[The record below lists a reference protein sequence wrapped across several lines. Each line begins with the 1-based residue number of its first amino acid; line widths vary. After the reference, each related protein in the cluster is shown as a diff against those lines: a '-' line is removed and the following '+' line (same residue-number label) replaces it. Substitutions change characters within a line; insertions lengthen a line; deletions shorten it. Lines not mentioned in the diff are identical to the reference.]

1 MMGAGGDRDTSKRPL
16 MGAAAARHSHIVI
29 VTDDNPRSEDPVVI
43 RNSIVQGISEYPNVR
58 VENVEGRRNALVRA
72 LELAQPG
79 DRIAIL
85 GKGHESGIEID
96 GEVIPFND
104 STVILELTH
113 RV

>member
-1 MMGAGGDRDTSKRPL
+1 
-16 MGAAAARHSHIVI
+16 
-29 VTDDNPRSEDPVVI
+29 
-43 RNSIVQGISEYPNVR
+43 VR
-58 VENVEGRRNALVRA
+58 V

-104 STVILELTH
+104 SSVILELTH